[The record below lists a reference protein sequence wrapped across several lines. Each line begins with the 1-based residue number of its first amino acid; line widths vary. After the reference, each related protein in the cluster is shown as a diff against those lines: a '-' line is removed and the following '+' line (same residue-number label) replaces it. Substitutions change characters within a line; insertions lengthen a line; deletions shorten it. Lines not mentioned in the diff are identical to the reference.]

1 MSAAKLNSTKAVKM
15 ARTYNLYISSTIVNS
30 TNWTLE
36 NGHRTVLAT
45 MGISL
50 DGAMR
55 VKVGVIAEDRIRRMV
70 VERIIELGLLIEP
83 QMQLDQLPELLPKAF
98 TLKGGVVME
107 FSAEPDISFTQ
118 NDELKAIVEIKG
130 GIDPAGAL
138 ERYGAAKKSFE
149 HAVQRSSRCRNFY
162 LGGVFT
168 PELQRRID
176 ADRLVE
182 KT

>member
-1 MSAAKLNSTKAVKM
+1 
-15 ARTYNLYISSTIVNS
+15 
-30 TNWTLE
+30 
-36 NGHRTVLAT
+36 
-45 MGISL
+45 
-50 DGAMR
+50 
-55 VKVGVIAEDRIRRMV
+55 
-70 VERIIELGLLIEP
+70 
-83 QMQLDQLPELLPKAF
+83 MQLDQLPELLPKAF
-98 TLKGGVVME
+98 RLKVGVVME

-118 NDELKAIVEIKG
+118 SDELKAIVEIKG

-168 PELQRRID
+168 AELQRRIN

-182 KT
+182 KTYNIIALLNDGEAALRVFQ